1 MSSKRIGVVYAIL
14 MAVLSLAGHGF
25 AQKPIW
31 PNSPVTVNVYDRTRV
46 DGLQWFAAPP
56 ATDTYGYVESLL
68 RISVSQRI
76 KNWDWQLELAQPS
89 VLGAPNDAFLPPGN
103 PPNQLGFGATYY
115 AANGNE
121 RNSASAF
128 LKQGFVRYK
137 FGEPGKSIRVGRFEF
152 NDGQETSP
160 QNKTIVWLQNN
171 RISQRLIGNFGFS
184 AAQRS
189 FDGVDGHYGR
199 GSWDLTGFAARAD
212 QGVFNM
218 NGNPQL
224 NVDLQYAAFTKSEL
238 KNHVLWRVFGL
249 AYHDGR
255 TGITKTDNR
264 PLAVRNAEA
273 LALHQNIR
281 VGTYGGDVLAS
292 VPAGAVNFDFLL
304 WGVAQT
310 GSWGTQDH
318 LADAE
323 AVEAGVQFT
332 KVPTKPWV
340 RGGWFR
346 GSGDEN
352 NADGEHGTFFQVLPT
367 PRVYAQMPF
376 YNLMN
381 STDEF
386 VQIIDTPCKNLSLR
400 SDLHFLQLT
409 SGSDLWYQG
418 GGAFDNRVFG
428 YVGRSSGGNSSF
440 ATVADI
446 AANWQA
452 TKTVGV
458 NLYYAHVFSKSA
470 IKAFYPTTG
479 DANYGYAELVYKW
492 GAATPPSA
500 K

>member
-1 MSSKRIGVVYAIL
+1 M
-14 MAVLSLAGHGF
+14 
-25 AQKPIW
+25 
-31 PNSPVTVNVYDRTRV
+31 
-46 DGLQWFAAPP
+46 
-56 ATDTYGYVESLL
+56 
-68 RISVSQRI
+68 
-76 KNWDWQLELAQPS
+76 
-89 VLGAPNDAFLPPGN
+89 LGAPDDATVGLGT

-115 AANGNE
+115 KVNGDE

-137 FGEPGKSIRVGRFEF
+137 FGEGTSVRAGRFEF
-152 NDGQETSP
+152 NDGQETNP
-160 QNKTIVWLQNN
+160 NNKTIAWLQNN

-189 FDGVDGHYGR
+189 FDGVDGHFGH

-218 NGNPQL
+218 NGNPEL

-238 KNHVLWRVFGL
+238 KQHVLWRIFGL
-249 AYHDGR
+249 GYHDGR
-255 TGITKTDNR
+255 TGIAKTDNR
-264 PLAVRNAEA
+264 GLPSDG
-273 LALHQNIR
+273 HNIR
-281 VGTYGGDVLAS
+281 IGTYGGDVLAS

-304 WGVAQT
+304 WGVAQNGT
-310 GSWGTQDH
+310 WGLQDH
-318 LADAE
+318 NADAE

-332 KVPTKPWV
+332 KVPTKPWL

-352 NADGEHGTFFQVLPT
+352 AGDTEHNTFFQVLPT

-381 STDEF
+381 NTDEF
-386 VQIIDTPCKNLSLR
+386 VQIIDTPCKNLTLR

-409 SGSDLWYQG
+409 SGQDRWYQG
-418 GGAFDNRVFG
+418 GGAFDNKVFG
-428 YVGRSSGGNSSF
+428 YVGRSAGGHSSF
-440 ATVADI
+440 ATVADV

-470 IKAFYPTTG
+470 INFFYPTG
-479 DANYGYAELVYKW
+479 SDANYGYAELVYRW
-492 GAATPPSA
+492 GAATPASA

>member
-1 MSSKRIGVVYAIL
+1 MSSKRFHTLTAVLLGT
-14 MAVLSLAGHGF
+14 VLSLAGSSF

-31 PNSPVTVNVYDRTRV
+31 KDSPVTINIYDRTRV
-46 DGLQWFAAPP
+46 DGMNWFEAPVP
-56 ATDTYGYVESLL
+56 QDETYGYVESLL
-68 RISVSQRI
+68 RVSISQRI

-89 VLGAPNDAFLPPGN
+89 VLGAPDNSVAAAPQG
-103 PPNQLGFGATYY
+103 QLGFGATYFV
-115 AANGNE
+115 ANGNE

-137 FGEPGKSIRVGRFEF
+137 SGEPGTSARVGRFEF
-152 NDGQETSP
+152 NDGQETAP
-160 QNKTIVWLQNN
+160 ANKTIAWLQNN

-189 FDGVDGHYGR
+189 FDGADVHFGR

-224 NVDLQYAAFTKSEL
+224 NVDVQYLAFTKSEL
-238 KNHVLWRVFGL
+238 KQHVLWRAFALG
-249 AYHDGR
+249 YHDGR
-255 TGITKTDNR
+255 TGLTKTDNR
-264 PLAVRNAEA
+264 PLAVRTAEA
-273 LALHQNIR
+273 ALHQNIR

-292 VPAGAVNFDFLL
+292 VPAGPVNFDFLL
-304 WGVAQT
+304 WGVVQN
-310 GSWGTQDH
+310 GQWGTQDH
-318 LADAE
+318 FADAE
-323 AVEAGVQFT
+323 AVEGGVQFT
-332 KVPTKPWV
+332 KVATKPWL

-352 NADGEHGTFFQVLPT
+352 NADGEHNTFFQVLPT
-367 PRVYAQMPF
+367 PRVYAQFPF

-409 SGSDLWYQG
+409 SNQDLWYQG
-418 GGAFDNRVFG
+418 GGAYDNRVFG
-428 YVGRSSGGNSSF
+428 YIGRTANGHHSF
-440 ATVADI
+440 ATMADI

-458 NLYYAHVFSKSA
+458 NLYYAHVFGKSVVES
-470 IKAFYPTTG
+470 IYPTNG
-479 DANYGYAELVYKW
+479 DANYGYAELVYRW
-492 GAATPPSA
+492 GAATQSSA
-500 K
+500 H